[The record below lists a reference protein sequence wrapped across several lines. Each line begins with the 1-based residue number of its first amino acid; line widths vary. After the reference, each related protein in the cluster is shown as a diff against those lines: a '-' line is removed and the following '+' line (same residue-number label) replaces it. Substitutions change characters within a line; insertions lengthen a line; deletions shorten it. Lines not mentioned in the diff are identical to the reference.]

1 METMNNDAIVAETMP
16 ARPQFLTVLC
26 ILTWIACGLIFIS
39 TLWKV
44 LMPETPEK
52 QLEQIEKVR
61 QVNPAAA
68 DQMEALLAKQQEA
81 GPARTIMMNVL
92 TLVALGL
99 SAFGAYMMW
108 QLKRTGFY
116 VYLAGELLPYLGFL
130 AGGTEELNAAGS
142 MSGMGSSFAGLV
154 IGVMLLFD
162 AAFIVMYAVNLKHMV
177 RK

>member
-1 METMNNDAIVAETMP
+1 METINNESFVAETVP

-26 ILTWIACGLIFIS
+26 ILTWICCGLIFIS

-52 QLEQIEKVR
+52 QLEKIEQLR
-61 QVNPAAA
+61 QYNPEAA
-68 DQMEALLAKQQEA
+68 DQMEAMLIKQQEN
-81 GPARTIMMNVL
+81 GPGRTILMNVL
-92 TLVALGL
+92 TMVALGF

-108 QLKRTGFY
+108 QLKRSGFY

-130 AGGTEELNAAGS
+130 MGGMEELEAAGA
-142 MSGMGSSFAGLV
+142 MSGMGSLAGIV
-154 IGVMLLFD
+154 IGVMLIFD
-162 AAFIVMYAVNLKHMV
+162 AAFIVMYAVNLKYMV